1 LRFLSAAAICWLMA
15 TSLLT
20 ELTASAEPTLKA
32 LNFSALAGWQ
42 EDDHL
47 AALTAF
53 RRSCAEILSTGHGF
67 KRTARYAGSKQAWEA
82 VCKAANNAA
91 DARQF
96 FEESFVALQVEDPNR
111 PAGLFT
117 GYFEPEAEGS
127 LHPGGDYQVPV
138 YAKPDDLVAFD
149 AVGEAVTGLKYG
161 RMSDG
166 KPEPYWSREQI
177 EKGALKGR
185 GLEIAWLKKWED
197 AFFIHIQGSGRIKLP
212 DGAILRLSY
221 AAKTGLPYTAI
232 GGVLIERGILTRE
245 TNSMQ
250 SIRAWM
256 SGNPQAA
263 RELMWHNKSFVFF
276 RKVDVADPDL
286 GALGAQQVHLTP
298 QRSLA
303 VDRSIWPFGMPVWIE
318 TTTPKEA
325 QGGSAPYNR
334 LMIAQDTGSAIKGYA
349 RGDVYWGWGETA
361 ADKAGHMKSPGRFV
375 ALLPREV
382 AQELGLELSPAP

>member
-1 LRFLSAAAICWLMA
+1 MAISM
-15 TSLLT
+15 LT
-20 ELTASAEPTLKA
+20 ELKASAEPAIKAVSFSTLTGWREDDHQ
-32 LNFSALAGWQ
+32 SALA
-42 EDDHL
+42 
-47 AALTAF
+47 AF
-53 RRSCAEILSTGHGF
+53 RRSCDEILSTGHGF
-67 KRTARYAGSKQAWEA
+67 KRTARYAGGKLAWEA
-82 VCKAANNAA
+82 VCRAAKNAE

-127 LHPGGDYQVPV
+127 IRPDDDYQVPV

-149 AVGEAVTGLKYG
+149 AAGETATALKYG
-161 RMSDG
+161 RISDG
-166 KPEPYWSREQI
+166 KPQPYWSREEI
-177 EKGALKGR
+177 EKGALRGR

-212 DGAILRLSY
+212 DGTIMRLSY

-232 GGVLIERGILTRE
+232 GGVLIDRGILTRE

-256 SGNPQAA
+256 SKNPQAA

-276 RKVDVADPDL
+276 RKVDVADPAL

-298 QRSLA
+298 ERSLA
-303 VDRSIWPFGMPVWIE
+303 VDRSIWAFGMPVWIE

-325 QGGSAPYNR
+325 RGGSVPYNR
-334 LMIAQDTGSAIKGYA
+334 LMIAQDTGSAIKGHS
-349 RGDVYWGWGETA
+349 RGDIYWGWGETA
-361 ADKAGHMKSPGRFV
+361 AERAGHMKSPGRFV
-375 ALLPREV
+375 ALLPKQV
-382 AQELGLELSPAP
+382 ARELGLELSPAP